1 MLSNVKIPKRKY
13 YLILIFTSAII
24 MSISLETMFRVKD
37 IVLFEEWIQI
47 NNISVN
53 SDYELSQIFNSYLIL
68 GLGTMFMKII
78 IPMALSIHS
87 YFAYT
92 RIRINRLFI
101 FIWSVLLVG
110 GLAYELIG
118 FNLGS
123 IFSYLNIIVYIVL
136 IITILSLNSVIDISI
151 KG

>member
-101 FIWSVLLVG
+101 FIWSVLLIG